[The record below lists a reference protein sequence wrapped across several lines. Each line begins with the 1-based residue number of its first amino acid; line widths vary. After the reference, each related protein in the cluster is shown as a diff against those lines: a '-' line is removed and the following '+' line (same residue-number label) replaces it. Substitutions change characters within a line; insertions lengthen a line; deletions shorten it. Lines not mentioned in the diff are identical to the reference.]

1 MIKVCHFT
9 STHKTDD
16 QRIFYKECMSLMKS
30 GYDVSI
36 VGQGASKEC
45 NGIKIFGTGET
56 KKSAVYRLII
66 RPYKVYKLARKIDAD
81 IYQFHDMELMPYGN
95 RLRRQGKIVIFDYHE
110 DFASRFADSDVFH
123 LPKLLM
129 KLAAK
134 LYSSYEKKSVSKYA
148 AMISVTPHICRRLS
162 NYNHQTVMIANYPIT
177 HDNVWAAETDYNF
190 QSNYICFAGQ
200 ISDYYCLSTAL
211 QAIQSIPDIKF
222 KLCGAQRRG
231 DEIQHLSD
239 LDKSRKM
246 QYLGLLPFN
255 EVPKVISSSRMALVT
270 YKYTRDS
277 NGKEGTLGNNK
288 LFETML
294 RGVPVVCT
302 NYTLW
307 KDIIN
312 KYRCGICVEPDNF
325 NETYAAI
332 KYIIEHPEEAAQMG
346 QRGRNAV
353 LEKYNWGTQESV
365 LLNLYESLTNAKGIK

>member
-1 MIKVCHFT
+1 
-9 STHKTDD
+9 
-16 QRIFYKECMSLMKS
+16 
-30 GYDVSI
+30 
-36 VGQGASKEC
+36 
-45 NGIKIFGTGET
+45 
-56 KKSAVYRLII
+56 
-66 RPYKVYKLARKIDAD
+66 
-81 IYQFHDMELMPYGN
+81 
-95 RLRRQGKIVIFDYHE
+95 
-110 DFASRFADSDVFH
+110 
-123 LPKLLM
+123 
-129 KLAAK
+129 
-134 LYSSYEKKSVSKYA
+134 
-148 AMISVTPHICRRLS
+148 
-162 NYNHQTVMIANYPIT
+162 
-177 HDNVWAAETDYNF
+177 
-190 QSNYICFAGQ
+190 
-200 ISDYYCLSTAL
+200 
-211 QAIQSIPDIKF
+211 
-222 KLCGAQRRG
+222 
-231 DEIQHLSD
+231 
-239 LDKSRKM
+239 
-246 QYLGLLPFN
+246 
-255 EVPKVISSSRMALVT
+255 MALVT